1 MQIHIFGGAVHQMK
15 TYNYTAKDL
24 QGNQVKG
31 STNCEDYNAFVE
43 RMQERN
49 LFVINYK
56 EVESTQAKS
65 LKKFKTAEL
74 AFDCRQLSAMMS
86 AGLSLVKA
94 LDILYHEQTKDD
106 AKQVW
111 MEVYEEVQKGQ
122 SFSEALRMQRGAF
135 PPFLISMVNAGES
148 SGSLDTVMQR
158 MADHYAKE
166 NKMNNKIKGSL
177 TYPIILFSL
186 TIVIGVVLCLFVLP
200 MFVEMFGDAEL
211 PATTQALINIVDF
224 VKKYWYIVI
233 LVVLGIVAF
242 VKYLFTM
249 PNVCEAWDKFII
261 KVPAAG
267 PLVVKIYTGRFARTL
282 SSLYSSGIPMVECLE
297 RSSDILNNSYIS
309 KLFETVIAEV
319 KQGEPLSLA
328 IQRTGIFESMFC
340 SIILVGEE
348 SGALDDI
355 LLKCAEFYEDEAD
368 TALAKLVTF
377 IEPVIIIFMG
387 GMVGFVLA
395 AILPAMYS
403 SYDNIA

>member
-1 MQIHIFGGAVHQMK
+1 VQIHIFGGAVHQMK

-94 LDILYHEQTKDD
+94 LDILYHEQAKDD

-111 MEVYEEVQKGQ
+111 LEVYEEVQKGQ
-122 SFSEALRMQRGAF
+122 SFSEALKMQRGAF

-186 TIVIGVVLCLFVLP
+186 TIVIGLVLCLFVLP

-224 VKKYWYIVI
+224 AKKYWYIVI

-297 RSSDILNNSYIS
+297 RSSDILNNTYIS

-387 GMVGFVLA
+387 VMVGFVLA

-403 SYDNIA
+403 SYENIA

>member
-111 MEVYEEVQKGQ
+111 LEVYEEVQKGQ
-122 SFSEALRMQRGAF
+122 SFSEALKMQRGAF

-186 TIVIGVVLCLFVLP
+186 TIVIGLVLCLFVLP

-224 VKKYWYIVI
+224 AKKYWYIVI

-403 SYDNIA
+403 SYENIA

>member
-122 SFSEALRMQRGAF
+122 SFSEALKMQRGAF

-186 TIVIGVVLCLFVLP
+186 TIVIGLVLCLFVLP

-224 VKKYWYIVI
+224 AKKYWYIVI

-403 SYDNIA
+403 SYENIA

>member
-94 LDILYHEQTKDD
+94 LDILYHEQAKDD

-122 SFSEALRMQRGAF
+122 SFSEALKMQRGAF

-186 TIVIGVVLCLFVLP
+186 TIVIGLVLCLFVLP

-224 VKKYWYIVI
+224 AKKYWYIVI

-297 RSSDILNNSYIS
+297 RSSDILNNTYIS

-403 SYDNIA
+403 SYENIA